1 MTLGYES
8 EEEIIILNCGEAVIP
23 LVPIIRVVRISF
35 HYLLVIFLN
44 FL

>member
-1 MTLGYES
+1 MTLRYES
-8 EEEIIILNCGEAVIP
+8 EEEIIVLNCGEAMIP
-23 LVPIIRVVRISF
+23 LVPIIRVVRIPF